1 MGGFDA
7 VIFRAKVEEALAKVK
22 TILEN
27 NKSPEIACDVHHKY
41 NDKFLLAEMLTNLSS
56 ASMLAVLVQLGL
68 KPADLEKVYG
78 WVNDK
83 KRSVTLRF
91 SAVEKCSFIKKVV
104 RKEDSKVKVVTQVST
119 PVGIGGKFTSKNVY
133 EITEYLWK

>member
-7 VIFRAKVEEALAKVK
+7 VVFRRKVDEALEKVK

-27 NKSPEIACDVHHKY
+27 NKSPEIASDVHHKY

-56 ASMLAVLVQLGL
+56 ASMLAVLVSLGL
-68 KPADLEKVYG
+68 KASALEKAYG
-78 WVNDK
+78 WANEK
-83 KRSVTLRF
+83 KRSVSLRF
-91 SAVEKCSFIKKVV
+91 EAVEKCSFIKKVV
-104 RKEDSKVKVVTQVST
+104 RKEDSKTKVETTVST
-119 PVGIGGKFTSKNVY
+119 GIGIGGKFTSKNVY